1 VKNVSKKCTCNDL
14 IVDYDN
20 TMIFRRE
27 ILARF
32 LFSRARYYI
41 IHQSKSVLKIQ
52 IQTSPTHRG
61 EKLRKEVVDMNN
73 MSLFVE
79 LRKFCRLTDIYPCD
93 DGAELFLIRK
103 GDSERY
109 EALLAFLKELGFSEK
124 RQHTIGDVRF
134 NVLAQGNHVLSCSF
148 TPCDGRMRVVSQEDG
163 VIPPIEAQ
171 PVKAI
176 TTPLLTQVRT
186 AYVFCDCGMSYL
198 LRLSD
203 GRFVM
208 IDGNAGEYEEVDY
221 LMDLVTKQNVLPGK
235 PVFAAWIITHPH
247 GDHFDGFS
255 RFVKKYGD
263 KIELG
268 DVIYN
273 FGRTDMS
280 GRSSMAHFGGF
291 LEDNKDRIRVIN
303 ARSGQVFSYGDAEFE
318 TLTSAEDLYPPERK
332 DTLNCNDTSL
342 SFMLTFAGRRILI
355 LGDLQGK
362 GAEYASKRYP
372 AETFKCEFLQ
382 VGHHGY
388 WGGSEEMYRAAD
400 PDFLLWP
407 CPDFWFARVRGWK
420 PNQVLFE
427 ECKNIKGIFV
437 GGQREDVIDM
447 SKPTEYVSHYVDVA
461 DGETVYE
468 ETCERARVIDYGW
481 NCVCGGSTGYNGA
494 IFTLGEDAVTMDSII
509 RPNPV
514 VCMFVQRGQMD
525 LLDDFTLIMKGKVD
539 PQSECFGLYW
549 NYPDHDKFS
558 ADDVLPV
565 FHDADGSF
573 DFKLT
578 ADSAAGLAKIYH
590 NGALVA
596 TVPYKKRPD
605 SGLYYVMKKALVTM
619 RYVKLVKGVH

>member
-1 VKNVSKKCTCNDL
+1 
-14 IVDYDN
+14 
-20 TMIFRRE
+20 
-27 ILARF
+27 
-32 LFSRARYYI
+32 
-41 IHQSKSVLKIQ
+41 
-52 IQTSPTHRG
+52 
-61 EKLRKEVVDMNN
+61 MNN
-73 MSLFVE
+73 MSLFE
-79 LRKFCRLTDIYPCD
+79 KLRAFSVYTDIHRCY
-93 DGAELFLIRK
+93 DGSELFLLRK
-103 GDSERY
+103 GNPERY
-109 EALLAFLKELGFSEK
+109 EELLNYLVGLGFAQVKEHK
-124 RQHTIGDVRF
+124 IGDVQF
-134 NVLAQGNHVLSCSF
+134 NTLTAGDHVLSCSY
-148 TPCDGRMRVVSQEDG
+148 TPFDARIRVVSQENG
-163 VIPPIEAQ
+163 VIPPVETE
-171 PVKAI
+171 VKKI

-221 LMDLVTKQNVLPGK
+221 LMDLVNEQNVLPGK

-255 RFVKKYGD
+255 KFVKKHGD

-268 DVIYN
+268 DVIFN
-273 FGRTDMS
+273 FPRTDTT
-280 GRSSMAHFGGF
+280 GHSSHVHFDAF
-291 LEDNKDRIRVIN
+291 LEENKDRIRVITG
-303 ARSGQVFSYGDAEFE
+303 RSGQVFSYGDAEFE
-318 TLTSAEDLYPPERK
+318 TLTAAEDLYPPERR
-332 DTLNCNDTSL
+332 DSINCNDTSL

-355 LGDLQGK
+355 LGDLQGR
-362 GAEYASKRYP
+362 GAEYASNRYP

-388 WGGSEEMYRAAD
+388 WGGSEAMYRASD

-447 SKPTEYVSHYVDVA
+447 SKPTEYISHYVDVA

-468 ETCERARVIDYGW
+468 EACNPKRVIDLGW

-494 IFTLGEDAVTMDSII
+494 IFSLGESGVTMDSII

-525 LLDDFTLIMKGKVD
+525 LLDSFTLTLKGKVA
-539 PQSECFGLYW
+539 PESESFGLYW
-549 NYPDHDKFS
+549 NYPNHDKFS
-558 ADDVLPV
+558 ANDVLPIY
-565 FHDADGSF
+565 HDADGSF

-578 ADSAAGLAKIYH
+578 ADAEAGLAKIYH

-596 TVPYKKRPD
+596 TLPFQKKPD
-605 SGLYYVMKKALVTM
+605 SGLYYVMKKALVTVNH
-619 RYVKLVKGVH
+619 VKLVKGVH

>member
-1 VKNVSKKCTCNDL
+1 MNNLSLYAELRRLNPLTDVHPCND
-14 IVDYDN
+14 
-20 TMIFRRE
+20 
-27 ILARF
+27 
-32 LFSRARYYI
+32 
-41 IHQSKSVLKIQ
+41 
-52 IQTSPTHRG
+52 
-61 EKLRKEVVDMNN
+61 
-73 MSLFVE
+73 
-79 LRKFCRLTDIYPCD
+79 
-93 DGAELFLIRK
+93 GADLFLIRK
-103 GDSERY
+103 GTSERY
-109 EALLAFLKELGFSEK
+109 EALLAFLKELGFSEE

-134 NVLAQGNHVLSCSF
+134 NVLAQGSHVLTCSL
-148 TPCDGRMRVVSQEDG
+148 TPCDGRMRVFSQENG
-163 VIPPIEAQ
+163 TLPTVEEQ
-171 PVKAI
+171 PGKAI

-186 AYVFCDCGMSYL
+186 AYIYCDCGMSYL

-208 IDGNAGEYEEVDY
+208 IDGNAGEYEEPDY
-221 LMDLVTKQNVLPGK
+221 LMDLVNEQNVLPGK
-235 PVFAAWIITHPH
+235 PVFAAWFITHPH
-247 GDHFDGFS
+247 GDHYWGFS
-255 RFVKKYGD
+255 RFLKKYGD
-263 KIELG
+263 RVELG
-268 DVIYN
+268 DIVHN
-273 FGRTDMS
+273 FLRTDS
-280 GRSSMAHFGGF
+280 KYFDGAPDFDALLAELG
-291 LEDNKDRIRVIN
+291 ERVRPIT
-303 ARSGQVFSYGDAEFE
+303 ARTGHVFRYGDVEFE
-318 TLTSAEDLYPPERK
+318 TLTSPDDLYPH
-332 DTLNCNDTSL
+332 DSLDSNNASL
-342 SFMLTFAGRRILI
+342 SFMVTFAGRRILI
-355 LGDLQGK
+355 LGDLCNK
-362 GAEYASKRYP
+362 GADYACSRFP

-388 WGGSEEMYRAAD
+388 WGGSEALYRAAD

-468 ETCERARVIDYGW
+468 EKCHPARVIDLGW
-481 NCVCGGSTGYNGA
+481 NGVCGGSTGYHGVVL
-494 IFTLGEDAVTMDSII
+494 TLTEDGVKMDCVT
-509 RPNPV
+509 RPNPA

-525 LLDDFTLIMKGKVD
+525 LLDDFTLILKGKVD

-549 NYPDHDKFS
+549 NYPNHDKFS